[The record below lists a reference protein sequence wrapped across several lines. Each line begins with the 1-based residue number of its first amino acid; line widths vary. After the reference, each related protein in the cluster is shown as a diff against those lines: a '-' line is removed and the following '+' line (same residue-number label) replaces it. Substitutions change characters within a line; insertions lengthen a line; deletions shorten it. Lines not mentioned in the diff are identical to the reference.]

1 LCLSK
6 SNINLE
12 KILINNNILLT
23 SIIKGIQD
31 VKGEEISV
39 FDLRKIEN
47 SVCDFFVI
55 CSGTSSTNVK
65 AIANSVQLETS
76 ETANESPWNSEGK
89 VNAEWVLLDYGGIV
103 VHIFTKETREY
114 YALEDLW
121 ADAEISV
128 ISELVE

>member
-1 LCLSK
+1 MCLSK